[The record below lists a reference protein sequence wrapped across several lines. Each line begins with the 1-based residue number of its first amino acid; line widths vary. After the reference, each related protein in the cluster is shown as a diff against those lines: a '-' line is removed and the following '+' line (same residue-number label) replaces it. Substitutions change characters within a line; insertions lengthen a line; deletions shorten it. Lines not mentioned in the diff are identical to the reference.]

1 MPNIPVKLEEETV
14 RKLDH
19 LVKNGIY
26 RSRSEAIRRMIA
38 EKLKEKSI
46 SNIVSDSEEKL
57 INRLLEVVK
66 EEGGVIINLVSPKT
80 AAELVAEGRER

>member
-1 MPNIPVKLEEETV
+1 M
-14 RKLDH
+14 
-19 LVKNGIY
+19 
-26 RSRSEAIRRMIA
+26 SA
-38 EKLKEKSI
+38 EKRKEKSI

-57 INRLLEVVK
+57 ITQLLEVVK

>member
-26 RSRSEAIRRMIA
+26 RSRSEAIRRMIV

-57 INRLLEVVK
+57 INKLLEVVK
-66 EEGGVIINLVSPKT
+66 EEGGVIINLISPKT
-80 AAELVAEGRER
+80 ATELVAEGRER